1 MKSFSAIAVGAVIVA
16 AWPGAPQGAGAFDAD
31 GTYMVH
37 GTGQSTCREW
47 LIDRRI
53 GDAGAWQLQQWVLGY
68 VTAYNE
74 FVRGPADI
82 IDGLQAEGLFSWF
95 DAHCG
100 TNQTDVLSS
109 AIRTLISERLAAS
122 GG

>member
-1 MKSFSAIAVGAVIVA
+1 MKPYSAIVVGAVILM
-16 AWPGAPQGAGAFDAD
+16 AWLGSPQGTRAFDAD
-31 GTYMVH
+31 GTYIVH

-53 GDAGAWQLQQWVLGY
+53 GDAGAWQLQQWMLGY
-68 VTAYNE
+68 ITAYNE

-82 IDGLQAEGLFSWF
+82 IDGLQAEGLFDWF

-100 TNQTDVLSS
+100 ANQTDELSS
-109 AIRTLISERLAAS
+109 AIRTLIGERLAAA